1 MKKIAVITPVPEVIK
16 TLIDN
21 SMLRKAIENKVAQIH
36 IVNLREFGLGNYRQ
50 IDDAPFGGGSGMVM
64 MPEPLINAI
73 EHALNLVGHSEG
85 VKVFYPSPQG
95 KLWDQT
101 SAEDYSKSEKI
112 IFICGHYKGIDERVI
127 EKYVTDEYSIGD
139 FVMTSGEIPTMIML
153 DSIMRLVPGTLNN
166 IDSALS
172 DTFSLGL
179 LDHPHYTQPRIIEDK
194 AVPDVLISGHHKKI
208 KSWRQE
214 QREKRTKE
222 KRPKLW
228 ERYTQFRESE
238 NNNEQTS

>member
-1 MKKIAVITPVPEVIK
+1 LKKIAVITPVPEVIK